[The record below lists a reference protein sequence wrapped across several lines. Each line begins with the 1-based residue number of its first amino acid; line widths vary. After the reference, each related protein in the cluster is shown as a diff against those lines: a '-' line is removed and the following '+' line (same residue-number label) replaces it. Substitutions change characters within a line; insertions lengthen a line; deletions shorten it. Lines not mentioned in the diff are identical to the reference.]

1 MFSPLNAGKQS
12 KDFLYV
18 YVLLS
23 NLKTTYCMYFFFSFS
38 VNNQFDPDFKDAG
51 ITYEQMQTYIEG
63 ILSDCGYY
71 SSLPS
76 ARGRTPPLGPIL
88 PR

>member
-1 MFSPLNAGKQS
+1 
-12 KDFLYV
+12 
-18 YVLLS
+18 
-23 NLKTTYCMYFFFSFS
+23 MYFFFSFS

-88 PR
+88 LR

>member
-1 MFSPLNAGKQS
+1 MQASN
-12 KDFLYV
+12 V
-18 YVLLS
+18 YVLFEDNIL
-23 NLKTTYCMYFFFSFS
+23 YVFFFSFS

-51 ITYEQMQTYIEG
+51 ITYEQMQSYIEG